1 MLSYNAEFA
10 SPPGSPTG
18 GFSPTR
24 RTSIILKDQ
33 TYKKPNR
40 DNAIKLLLRS
50 RNLYQAVHDIRKLL
64 EMMLLGDDMYFSKG
78 GMLQSIIEKYEE
90 DEELELT
97 EKDENSVIRFLKV
110 L

>member
-1 MLSYNAEFA
+1 
-10 SPPGSPTG
+10 
-18 GFSPTR
+18 
-24 RTSIILKDQ
+24 
-33 TYKKPNR
+33 
-40 DNAIKLLLRS
+40 
-50 RNLYQAVHDIRKLL
+50 
-64 EMMLLGDDMYFSKG
+64 MMLLGDDMYFSKG